1 MWTCANDVK
10 QMCQALASI
19 KLYALPKKNT
29 ARKININL
37 FEMCAGCVIYDW
49 GYIAY
54 YNSVVPYEP
63 PPKGYQ
69 AKKYVSSY
77 CGVAVRQDK
86 YTYIIKI
93 FVWSKIVYKISRIY
107 EHFMSIHSYHRNC
120 GAAIATF
127 NVAA

>member
-63 PPKGYQ
+63 LPKDI
-69 AKKYVSSY
+69 KRRNMSLLIVELL
-77 CGVAVRQDK
+77 CDK
-86 YTYIIKI
+86 TN
-93 FVWSKIVYKISRIY
+93 
-107 EHFMSIHSYHRNC
+107 IH
-120 GAAIATF
+120 T
-127 NVAA
+127 